1 MENKTKNQEKNLTK
15 YEIARIMGARAL
27 QIAMDAP
34 LLVKISDSELKEMK
48 YDAIKIAD
56 YELKS
61 NVLPIEIHRPIPK
74 KHKEKLHVI
83 KEEKISDEELVAK
96 EHEVE
101 KEIVEEATELGL
113 VEEDEVDAET
123 EPSAAGEEQ

>member
-1 MENKTKNQEKNLTK
+1 MENKTKNQEKNFTK

-123 EPSAAGEEQ
+123 EPSAASEEQ

>member
-1 MENKTKNQEKNLTK
+1 MENKTKNQEKNFTK

-83 KEEKISDEELVAK
+83 KEEKISDEEIVAK

-113 VEEDEVDAET
+113 VEEDDAET
-123 EPSAAGEEQ
+123 EPSAASEEQ